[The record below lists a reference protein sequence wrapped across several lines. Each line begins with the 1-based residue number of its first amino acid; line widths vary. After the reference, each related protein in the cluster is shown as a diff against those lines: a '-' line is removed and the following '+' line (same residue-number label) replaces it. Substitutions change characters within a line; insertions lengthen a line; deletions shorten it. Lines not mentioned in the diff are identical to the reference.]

1 MENMNLRD
9 FEISFAIEKD
19 LQVEQFAFGNELVEL
34 LNKELRLQNYST
46 SVKCLFVVFQC
57 FDPKNEYINA
67 KESLTYKRKNSTLEL
82 FLIIDYTQVKMA
94 DMKKMKQ
101 ILVESYISGVEKLL
115 KHKEFNEGLFYRDI
129 SKLFHAFL
137 KSE

>member
-9 FEISFAIEKD
+9 FEISFALEKD
-19 LQVEQFAFGNELVEL
+19 LQVEQFAFGNELAEL

-46 SVKCLFVVFQC
+46 SIKCLFVVYQC
-57 FDPKNEYINA
+57 FDPKNEYINV
-67 KESLTYKRKNSTLEL
+67 KESLKYKRKNSSLEL
-82 FLIIDYTQVKMA
+82 FLIIDYIQVKLA

-115 KHKEFNEGLFYRDI
+115 KHKEFNHILFFKDV
-129 SKLFHAFL
+129 SKFL
-137 KSE
+137 SPFV